1 MTGSPIWSAGNMT
14 RSPVWSA
21 GNMTG
26 SPVWS
31 AVSLE
36 DSLPLESRRQAPRA
50 GNEEGFRKPAGRAA
64 HPGLHMRQKKKKS
77 RPGSEAAE
85 GVAERGGGR

>member
-1 MTGSPIWSAGNMT
+1 MEYDGSPI
-14 RSPVWSA
+14 
-21 GNMTG
+21 
-26 SPVWS
+26 WS

-64 HPGLHMRQKKKKS
+64 CSSWPPYEAKKS
-77 RPGSEAAE
+77 RPGSDAAE